1 VTSDASNQGGANNG
15 RIACVDVVAL
25 PLQLLWHRHPD
36 WKDEP
41 MAVVDRDEPNGTIE
55 WANKIAR
62 RQQVR
67 PGMRYAEAVS
77 LCRSLRAGTVKDE
90 EVDQATDHLEE
101 VLRDWSPFVEPA
113 DERTGIFWL
122 DAAGMHKL
130 YDSMQAWA
138 EGLADALLEK
148 ESFYVSVVVGF
159 TRFGTW
165 AAARASRGQTVFES
179 PADER
184 KTARKVPLHRLN
196 LATSI
201 CRDLEKLG
209 VERLGEFLE
218 LPPGGL
224 RRRFGPQVLELH
236 RRARGDLQMP
246 LQGSPDEGP
255 IERRID
261 LEEPAAV
268 TSRLVFAI
276 KRALNP
282 ILAELADR
290 ETRIARIDVALH
302 GPDRQVESDEPD
314 RLDQMAIQPATPTVD
329 VGRLIE
335 LIRLRL
341 EDRDLGAG
349 ISAVELRVQT
359 ARHRAGQ
366 IQLFGEAPSRDLAD
380 ANRALERLRAEFG
393 PEAVVRAVP
402 TAGHLPEATYKWQPM
417 ERVVRPEPPD
427 KSTSAG
433 PPALVRR
440 IFEHPRSLSAQGPP
454 EAGGSGPQRGS
465 TILNGPFVVSGGW
478 WAQRVRRDYVFV
490 ERDQGELVWAFYDY
504 RRRRWFLHGRVE

>member
-1 VTSDASNQGGANNG
+1 MTSDASSQGGANNG

-55 WANKIAR
+55 WANKVAR

-90 EVDQATDHLEE
+90 EVAQATDHLEE

-122 DAAGMHKL
+122 DAAGMQKL
-130 YDSMQAWA
+130 HDSMQAWA

-148 ESFYVSVVVGF
+148 ESFYVSIVVGF

-179 PADER
+179 PGDER
-184 KTARKVPLHRLN
+184 ETAQRVPLYRLN
-196 LATSI
+196 LSTSV

-255 IERRID
+255 IERRIE
-261 LEEPAAV
+261 LEEPATV

-290 ETRIARIDVALH
+290 ETRIARI
-302 GPDRQVESDEPD
+302 GEQ
-314 RLDQMAIQPATPTVD
+314 Q
-329 VGRLIE
+329 
-335 LIRLRL
+335 
-341 EDRDLGAG
+341 RDSHREASQGTRCFG
-349 ISAVELRVQT
+349 GAVELVTTPSHYVAGLLRLSS
-359 ARHRAGQ
+359 RAGCA
-366 IQLFGEAPSRDLAD
+366 APVSSASDYPDKRS
-380 ANRALERLRAEFG
+380 ALH
-393 PEAVVRAVP
+393 AVLHETAMP
-402 TAGHLPEATYKWQPM
+402 TRC
-417 ERVVRPEPPD
+417 RVVATRRARR
-427 KSTSAG
+427 SSSMSGVTTS
-433 PPALVRR
+433 
-440 IFEHPRSLSAQGPP
+440 S
-454 EAGGSGPQRGS
+454 
-465 TILNGPFVVSGGW
+465 
-478 WAQRVRRDYVFV
+478 
-490 ERDQGELVWAFYDY
+490 
-504 RRRRWFLHGRVE
+504 